1 MKIAP
6 ALLAAAGLGVAAASP
21 MKQLNDFELTDQNSV
36 VRTYNFPKPKVT
48 AMTVADRKGS
58 DQLEPWIQKLYDRYG
73 ERIDIDGVADVSMIP
88 GPLRG
93 MVRELFRK
101 RLTHSVMLDWGGTV
115 VKRFGFQP
123 GLANVFVIDRRGC
136 IVKHLAGPL
145 NPTAERELFRAIDRA
160 MAESPAK

>member
-1 MKIAP
+1 MNIP
-6 ALLAAAGLGVAAASP
+6 AVLFVAVGLGVAVASP
-21 MKQLNDFELTDQNSV
+21 PKEVSDFELTDQNSV
-36 VRTYNFPKPKVT
+36 VRKYSFPKSKVT

-93 MVRELFRK
+93 MVREVFRK
-101 RLTHSVMLDWGGTV
+101 RLTHSVMLDWSGTV
-115 VKRFGFQP
+115 VKQLGYEP

-145 NPTAERELFRAIDRA
+145 KPAAVRELFQAIDRA
-160 MAESPAK
+160 MAGSPAK